1 VERIWGIAL
10 IPVAAPLAHG
20 NAGVW
25 DELFNLLAVGIV
37 LVVLG
42 VIVFSRKPAS
52 SGGSEEPDPPHAA
65 DKARSTGS
73 GETPPGRARG

>member
-10 IPVAAPLAHG
+10 VPVAAPLAHG
-20 NAGVW
+20 SAGIW

-52 SGGSEEPDPPHAA
+52 SGGSEEPDPPDAA
-65 DKARSTGS
+65 EQARS
-73 GETPPGRARG
+73 GETPPRRARG